1 MPTILFIETTSSTYD
16 LTSTVQL
23 TFGMENVTTTSKT
36 TEIHKTS
43 FSTNLSEETT
53 TVMDP
58 ISPEMVSIFS
68 NLLETKTDQFSKP
81 SSIITTKGF
90 FHRNL

>member
-36 TEIHKTS
+36 TEIHNTS

-58 ISPEMVSIFS
+58 TSPEMVSIFS

-90 FHRNL
+90 FLWNL

>member
-1 MPTILFIETTSSTYD
+1 MPSILFIETTSSTYD

-23 TFGMENVTTTSKT
+23 TFDMENVTTTFTT

-43 FSTNLSEETT
+43 FSTNLSAETT
-53 TVMDP
+53 SVMDP
-58 ISPEMVSIFS
+58 TSTEMVSTIS

-81 SSIITTKGF
+81 SSIITTKGS
-90 FHRNL
+90 FHWNL